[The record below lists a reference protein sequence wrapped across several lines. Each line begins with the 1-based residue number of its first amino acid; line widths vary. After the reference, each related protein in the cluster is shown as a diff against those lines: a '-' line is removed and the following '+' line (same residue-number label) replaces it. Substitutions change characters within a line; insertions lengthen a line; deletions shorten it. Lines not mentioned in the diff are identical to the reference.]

1 MRRLKSALLLGVS
14 YLGGL
19 ILAIFYFVARALMIL
34 EIWYKQYVPYREQR
48 MIIVL
53 NHPKLLEAVFA
64 PVLFINEWI
73 SAPGKWAPW
82 STPDQKNMKTKW
94 YWFFWL
100 AAGRAVRFP
109 RGDKRGVQK
118 ALLRV
123 LAILRAGGRVIV
135 FPEGGRTW
143 KGNEFRFSSKGKKI
157 RWFKS
162 AMCRSVERTGASVL
176 PIWVDY
182 APLWHFFRRAPVIVK
197 IGPLMRFPKGVSHRE
212 VTDTVEEALLL
223 LADEGE
229 D

>member
-1 MRRLKSALLLGVS
+1 
-14 YLGGL
+14 
-19 ILAIFYFVARALMIL
+19 MIL

-157 RWFKS
+157 
-162 AMCRSVERTGASVL
+162 
-176 PIWVDY
+176 WVDY